1 MKEQATMKH
10 PESNALARR
19 QQAARRIGGRLE
31 GERLGRRIARG
42 GGQIVGAVRAAV
54 EREAGEQRQHFQTQ
68 DFREGVAAMAQRRD
82 PVFGRH

>member
-1 MKEQATMKH
+1 MRERAQ
-10 PESNALARR
+10 ALA
-19 QQAARRIGGRLE
+19 E
-31 GERLGRRIARG
+31 EIAISAPIAVESTRASLRAG
-42 GGQIVGAVRAAV
+42 LVETVRAAV